1 MKLHC
6 KFSIWNAVTLHDTFI
21 LTNKKKIYWGWG
33 KKVNV
38 HLTTIER
45 GIEIFSTFFLRKLI
59 RSCNIFARGGSFFIT
74 EFFLMNIWMR
84 KLFLLC
90 QSRVILRLMSSWMNF
105 GVFFFHYFEHIFF
118 SSFAFAT
125 TSIQRMCIFHS
136 KSCFNVRVLFFRYKA
151 TWETISLLCLTYRL
165 IEMFCWKC
173 ILSRCDNALNSTI
186 SYPNIFFFSFLF
198 QLQTSHAQT
207 HKLQKQTASNMYTI
221 W

>member
-1 MKLHC
+1 MPLHC
-6 KFSIWNAVTLHDTFI
+6 TTHSYSPT
-21 LTNKKKIYWGWG
+21 KKYIEDEG

-105 GVFFFHYFEHIFF
+105 CVCFFFTISSIFFF

-125 TSIQRMCIFHS
+125 NVDSKNVHFPLEVMLQCQSAIFP
-136 KSCFNVRVLFFRYKA
+136 L
-151 TWETISLLCLTYRL
+151 
-165 IEMFCWKC
+165 
-173 ILSRCDNALNSTI
+173 
-186 SYPNIFFFSFLF
+186 
-198 QLQTSHAQT
+198 
-207 HKLQKQTASNMYTI
+207 
-221 W
+221 

>member
-21 LTNKKKIYWGWG
+21 LTNKKIYLGWG

-74 EFFLMNIWMR
+74 KFFLMNIWMR

-105 GVFFFHYFEHIFF
+105 CVCFFFHYFEHILFL
-118 SSFAFAT
+118 
-125 TSIQRMCIFHS
+125 IICICSYVDS
-136 KSCFNVRVLFFRYKA
+136 KNVHFPLEVMLQCQSA
-151 TWETISLLCLTYRL
+151 
-165 IEMFCWKC
+165 
-173 ILSRCDNALNSTI
+173 
-186 SYPNIFFFSFLF
+186 IFPL
-198 QLQTSHAQT
+198 
-207 HKLQKQTASNMYTI
+207 
-221 W
+221 